1 VKVGAFTISAI
12 DTGDFRLDGGAMFGV
27 VPKVL
32 WNRTNSADDLNR
44 IAMTCRALLIES
56 PERKILVDAGI
67 GDKDGEKFAD
77 LYAVDFSRTTLLA
90 SLARRGITPDDVTDV
105 IITHLHFDHVGGC
118 TRFEHMTAVPTF
130 PRARHY
136 VQKEQLRHA
145 LNPSDKDRASYFP
158 QNYRPLQEAGLLELV
173 EGNVELFAGI
183 DVIVV
188 NGHTPAMQTVR
199 VRDGGQTAWYAAD
212 LLPMSAH
219 VPLPYIMGYDCW
231 PMITLEEKK
240 ALLPQAVDEEWIV
253 VYEHDPLVEASKIA
267 KHEKGFFTR
276 GDPVSL

>member
-1 VKVGAFTISAI
+1 VKVGAHTISTI

-32 WNRTNSADDLNR
+32 WNRTNPADDLNR
-44 IAMTCRALLIES
+44 IAMTCRVLLIES
-56 PERKILVDAGI
+56 SERKILVDAGI
-67 GDKDGEKFAD
+67 GNKEGEKFTD
-77 LYAVDFSRTTLLA
+77 LYAVDFSRNTLLA
-90 SLARRGITPDDVTDV
+90 SLAKRGIKPDDITDV

-118 TRFEHMTAVPTF
+118 TCYEGKTAVPTF

-136 VQKEQLRHA
+136 VQKKQFAHA
-145 LNPSDKDRASYFP
+145 LNPSEKDRASYFP
-158 QNYRPLQEAGLLELV
+158 HNYLPLQEAGLLDLV
-173 EGNVELFAGI
+173 EGNVELFSGI

-199 VRDGGQTAWYAAD
+199 VRDGRQTVWYAAD
-212 LLPMSAH
+212 LLPLSAH
-219 VPLPYIMGYDCW
+219 VPLPYIMGYDCA

-240 ALLPQAVDEEWIV
+240 TLLPQAVDEEWIV
-253 VYEHDPLVEASKIA
+253 AYEHDPLMAAGKIVR
-267 KHEKGFFTR
+267 HEKAFFTR

>member
-1 VKVGAFTISAI
+1 VKVGAYTISPI

-32 WNRTNSADDLNR
+32 WNRTNPADDLNR
-44 IAMTCRALLIES
+44 IAMTCRVLLIES
-56 PERKILVDAGI
+56 AERKILVDAGI
-67 GDKDGEKFAD
+67 GDKEGDKFTD
-77 LYAVDFSRTTLLA
+77 LYAVDFSRNTLLA
-90 SLARRGITPDDVTDV
+90 SLTKRGIKPDDITDV

-118 TRFEHMTAVPTF
+118 TRYEGKTAVPTF
-130 PRARHY
+130 PLARHY
-136 VQKEQLRHA
+136 VQKEQFAHA
-145 LNPSDKDRASYFP
+145 LNPSEKDRASYFP
-158 QNYRPLQEAGLLELV
+158 YNFRPLQEAGLLELV

-199 VRDGGQTAWYAAD
+199 VRDDKQTVWYAAD

-231 PMITLEEKK
+231 PLTTLEEKK
-240 ALLPQAVDEEWIV
+240 TLLPQVVDEEWIV
-253 VYEHDPLVEASKIA
+253 VYEHDPLVAASKIVR
-267 KHEKGFFTR
+267 HEKAYFTR
-276 GDPVSL
+276 GDPISL